1 MITVSQ
7 KNIDFG
13 DFPDDPSAD
22 PIRSAFQKTQE
33 NFNQLFQN
41 QVTTGVSSVNK
52 TPGAGITV
60 TPKPTGDVVISA
72 KIACVRTYSSTLYL
86 FTQTIPSTLPTTATL
101 IDSNQTLYIELP
113 TDIDT
118 VNNINLSGNISAT
131 TGTLSSLNVSGIA
144 NLGNVSNVI
153 IRGGTIGQ
161 FLTTDG
167 SGNLSWATN
176 QANGTAIIN
185 GNSNVVVELNGNVN
199 TSVNGVANV
208 LQVAEDSVVIAS
220 GSGGDILG
228 ANNITSNSF
237 YGTLRTSAQPN
248 ITSVGIL
255 ANLRVAGTA
264 NLGNVSNIIITGGS
278 SGQVLT
284 TDGSGNLSWSTT
296 SSNIGNGTAIVN
308 GNSSVIVE
316 LNGNVNTSINGVSNI
331 LQVHSNGANLEGE
344 LNLGNGTGGSLIG
357 ANLISANYLAGT
369 ITTPSQPN
377 ITSVGILA
385 NLRVAGTANLGNVS
399 DVIIGGGANGQVLT
413 TDGLGN
419 LSWSTASGN
428 GGNGTA
434 IVNGTSNVLV
444 DFNGNVNTSINGV
457 SNILQVHSNGAN
469 LEGELNL
476 GNGTGGSLIGANLIS
491 ANYLA
496 GTITTPSQPNITSI
510 GTLNSLS
517 VTSNANIGNLN
528 AQDAII
534 IGNGTGGNILGV
546 DTITAN
552 YFIGDGGLLSNI
564 SLGNVAVSNIING
577 DSNLS
582 IPAAGGNITASIGG
596 TSNIAVFSQSGLDVT
611 GNLSVSGTLNAIVSY
626 AETANVANNVAGTIK
641 TPFSYTSA
649 SLLNLVLVAANTII
663 TEISIIINTPF
674 NGTNPTLSVGD
685 SLNANRLFT
694 TTDCLANSVGTY
706 TVSPAYKYALATQL
720 ILTIDSG
727 LSSTGEGLLIINFK

>member
-377 ITSVGILA
+377 ITS
-385 NLRVAGTANLGNVS
+385 
-399 DVIIGGGANGQVLT
+399 
-413 TDGLGN
+413 
-419 LSWSTASGN
+419 
-428 GGNGTA
+428 
-434 IVNGTSNVLV
+434 
-444 DFNGNVNTSINGV
+444 
-457 SNILQVHSNGAN
+457 
-469 LEGELNL
+469 
-476 GNGTGGSLIGANLIS
+476 
-491 ANYLA
+491 
-496 GTITTPSQPNITSI
+496 I